1 MTKVPPWP
9 RQLVAVVLMLVPA
22 VFVVFLGAGCTGSV
36 LGTPGGGTQTPG
48 PTGGGPAGTGGSG
61 GVSQPPPAPPPP
73 VAGFVPA
80 AATLRRLT
88 RAQYLNSVRDLLGQ
102 DINVTVELEPDT
114 SLSGFASIGAAL
126 TTVSATAA
134 EKFEAAATAIAQ
146 QALDPARRGRVVGC
160 APRAALDEACAKT
173 FVTSFGRRAWRRPL
187 SAEEVARYTAIATQG
202 GSMLGDFWQG
212 LGYALAGLLQS
223 PHFLYRVEIG
233 TPGVVKGQR
242 VFDGWELASRLS
254 YMVWNSTPDDALLDA
269 AQSGALTAPGGLRQ
283 QAERLLSA
291 ARGRTVVRNFFF
303 ELYRLDVLDDLE
315 QSPANFPRATKTIGP
330 AMREETLRLV
340 EEVVLA
346 GGGDVRGVFD
356 APFAFVDREL
366 AGLYGLPAPAG
377 ADFVKTTLP
386 AGGLRLGILGN
397 ASFLASNAH
406 EATTSPTRRGKF
418 VREVMLCHEIPAP
431 PPNVDAALP
440 PEPPGGAPRT
450 MRERLAGHNAPGCIT
465 CHAKM
470 DPLGLAFENFDA
482 LGAFRAQDGGLAIDP
497 SGDLDGQRFGNPRE
511 LGAVLRAHPDVEACL
526 VRGLYRY
533 AVGHIE
539 TAGEEVLIQ
548 RVAAAMGGDRFRSAL
563 LGVIESDGFRVAA
576 DAP

>member
-1 MTKVPPWP
+1 MAKFHSWP
-9 RQLVAVVLMLVPA
+9 RQLAAVVPVILA
-22 VFVVFLGAGCTGSV
+22 AGCTGSV
-36 LGTPGGGTQTPG
+36 LGTSGGQGPG
-48 PTGGGPAGTGGSG
+48 PGTGGTGGSG
-61 GVSQPPPAPPPP
+61 GNGVVQPPPPPPP
-73 VAGFVPA
+73 VDGFSPA
-80 AATLRRLT
+80 PASLRRLT

-102 DINVTVELEPDT
+102 DITLSVELEPDT
-114 SLSGFASIGAAL
+114 ALSGFVSIGAAL

-134 EKFEAAATAIAQ
+134 EKFEAAATSIAQ
-146 QALDPARRGRVVGC
+146 QALDPARRGRLVTC
-160 APRAALDEACAKT
+160 APKAAADEACAKS

-187 SAEEVARYTAIATQG
+187 TAEEVARYTTLATQG

-223 PHFLYRVEIG
+223 PNFIYRVEIG

-254 YMVWNSTPDDALLDA
+254 FTLWNSTPDDALLDA
-269 AQSGALTAPGGLRQ
+269 AQAGALTAPGGLRQ
-283 QAERLLSA
+283 QAERLLASP
-291 ARGRTVVRNFFF
+291 RGRTAVRNFFF

-315 QSPANFPRATKTIGP
+315 QSPANFPKATRTIGP
-330 AMREETLRLV
+330 AMREETLRLL

-346 GGGDVRGVFD
+346 GGGDVRAALD
-356 APFAFVDREL
+356 APFAFVNREL
-366 AGLYGLPAPAG
+366 AALYGLPAPAG

-418 VREVMLCHEIPAP
+418 VREVLLCHEIPAP
-431 PPNVDAALP
+431 PPDVDASLP
-440 PEPPGGAPRT
+440 PEKPGDAPRT

-482 LGAFRAQDGGLAIDP
+482 LGAHRTQDAGLAIDA

-511 LGAVLRAHPDVEACL
+511 LAAVLRAHPDVEACL

-539 TAGEEVLIQ
+539 TPGEEVLIT
-548 RVAAAMGGDRFRSAL
+548 RITAGLGGDRFRAAL